1 MTDRSEGDA
10 FERTGRALY
19 LFHRN
24 KDSVVTPSREK
35 WSKEKS
41 NHCRM
46 ENPEK
51 VESSSAQA
59 PVVFAVLLIYPP
71 PLDPSKTNHGM

>member
-1 MTDRSEGDA
+1 MVQTEKQSLQDRES
-10 FERTGRALY
+10 
-19 LFHRN
+19 
-24 KDSVVTPSREK
+24 SRE
-35 WSKEKS
+35 
-41 NHCRM
+41 
-46 ENPEK
+46 EK

>member
-1 MTDRSEGDA
+1 VTDRSEGDA

-46 ENPEK
+46 ENPVAK
-51 VESSSAQA
+51 KKLNRLWLRHRLSLPFVDLI
-59 PVVFAVLLIYPP
+59 PLL
-71 PLDPSKTNHGM
+71 